1 MKIFIT
7 GGNHHP
13 FLLFCRKL
21 FIIAPRIQYPFYFCI
36 SKADPDMAN
45 GKYKTW
51 RIFLI
56 VFLLAIGIV
65 GVLGYSKYKKVV
77 APNVTTAENFSLY
90 ITANAD
96 LESVTEQLK
105 KANILKDETSFYW
118 WATKKD
124 LFKNLHPGRYVLKNG
139 MSNREIVNLL
149 MSGRQT
155 PVNVTFNNIRIKKDF
170 AGRIGAQIEADSIDF
185 ITYFDTTSYFKSLGL
200 TKDNFMTLFIPN
212 TYELYWNT
220 SAESFIKR
228 MQKEHETFWN
238 SARLNKTKEIGLTPE
253 EVYILASI
261 VYSENDRASDEA
273 SRIAGVYM
281 NRLHKGMKLEAD
293 PTVKFA
299 IGDFAKKRIYF
310 ADLEIES
317 PYNTYKYAGLP
328 PGPIHMPPI
337 KYIDAVLNYEK
348 NDYIFLCG
356 RGDGSG
362 RHYFAETLSEH
373 NKNRAMYIQT
383 LNKLGIR

>member
-1 MKIFIT
+1 
-7 GGNHHP
+7 
-13 FLLFCRKL
+13 
-21 FIIAPRIQYPFYFCI
+21 
-36 SKADPDMAN
+36 MAK
-45 GKYKTW
+45 GKYRTW
-51 RIFLI
+51 RIILI
-56 VFLLAIGIV
+56 TLLLVIAIV

-77 APNVTTAENFSLY
+77 APNITTEENFSLY
-90 ITANAD
+90 IDSDAKM
-96 LESVTEQLK
+96 ESVTQQFRD
-105 KANILKDETSFYW
+105 ANILNDEASFYW
-118 WATKKD
+118 WATQKD
-124 LFKNLHPGRYVLKNG
+124 LENNLHPGRYILKNG

-155 PVNVTFNNIRIKKDF
+155 PVNVTFNNIRTKKDF
-170 AGRIGAQIEADSIDF
+170 AGRIGEQIEADSVDF
-185 ITYFDTTSYFKSLGL
+185 IHFFDTSAYFNSLGL

-220 SAESFIKR
+220 DAASFVKR
-228 MQKEHETFWN
+228 MEKEHTVFWTA
-238 SARLNKTKEIGLTPE
+238 ARLNKAKEIGLTPE

-310 ADLEIES
+310 DDLEIES
-317 PYNTYKYAGLP
+317 PYNTYKYTGLP

-348 NDYIFLCG
+348 SDYLFLCG

-362 RHYFAETLSEH
+362 RHYFAKTLSEH
-373 NKNRAMYIQT
+373 NKNRDMYIKT
-383 LNKLGIR
+383 LNKLGIH

>member
-1 MKIFIT
+1 
-7 GGNHHP
+7 
-13 FLLFCRKL
+13 
-21 FIIAPRIQYPFYFCI
+21 
-36 SKADPDMAN
+36 MAS
-45 GKYKTW
+45 GKFKTW
-51 RIFLI
+51 RIFL
-56 VFLLAIGIV
+56 FALLLVVAIV
-65 GVLGYSKYKKVV
+65 GVLGYAKYKKIV
-77 APNVTTAENFSLY
+77 APNLTTEENFSLY
-90 ITANAD
+90 LTSDATMD
-96 LESVTEQLK
+96 SVMVQLR
-105 KANILKDETSFYW
+105 KANIINDEASFYW

-124 LFKNLHPGRYVLKNG
+124 LDNNLHPGRYILKNG

-149 MSGRQT
+149 MGGRQT
-155 PVNVTFNNIRIKKDF
+155 PVNVTYNNIRTKKDF
-170 AGRIGAQIEADSIDF
+170 AGRIGEQIEADSIDF
-185 ITYFDTTSYFKSLGL
+185 IKYFDTTTYFKTLGL

-220 SAESFIKR
+220 DAASFIKR
-228 MQKEHETFWN
+228 MEKEHATFWTTT
-238 SARLNKTKEIGLTPE
+238 RLNKAKEIGLTPE

-281 NRLHKGMKLEAD
+281 NRMHKGMKLEAD

-310 ADLEIES
+310 ADLKIES
-317 PYNTYKYAGLP
+317 PYNTYKYVGLP

-348 NDYIFLCG
+348 NDYLFLCG

-362 RHYFAETLSEH
+362 RHYFAKTISEH
-373 NKNRAMYIQT
+373 NKNRDMYINT

>member
-1 MKIFIT
+1 
-7 GGNHHP
+7 
-13 FLLFCRKL
+13 
-21 FIIAPRIQYPFYFCI
+21 
-36 SKADPDMAN
+36 MAS

-51 RIFLI
+51 RIFL
-56 VFLLAIGIV
+56 FTLLLVAAIV
-65 GVLGYSKYKKVV
+65 GVLGYAKYKKVV
-77 APNVTTAENFSLY
+77 QPNLTMEENFSLY
-90 ITANAD
+90 LTSD
-96 LESVTEQLK
+96 PQMESVTEQLK
-105 KANILKDETSFYW
+105 NANILNDEASFYW
-118 WATKKD
+118 WATKKK
-124 LFKNLHPGRYVLKNG
+124 LGENLHPGRYILKNG
-139 MSNREIVNLL
+139 MSNRDIVNLL

-155 PVNVTFNNIRIKKDF
+155 PVNVTFNNIRTKKDF
-170 AGRIGAQIEADSIDF
+170 AGRIGEQIEADSIDF
-185 ITYFDTTSYFKSLGL
+185 VKYFDTTTYFKSLGL

-220 SAESFIKR
+220 DAASFIKR
-228 MQKEHETFWN
+228 MEKEHAAFW
-238 SARLNKTKEIGLTPE
+238 SPARLNKAKEIGLTPQ
-253 EVYILASI
+253 EVHILASI

-281 NRLHKGMKLEAD
+281 NRIHKGMKLEAD

-362 RHYFAETLSEH
+362 RHYFAKTLAEH
-373 NKNRAMYIQT
+373 NRNRAMYINT
-383 LNKLGIR
+383 LNSLGIK

>member
-1 MKIFIT
+1 
-7 GGNHHP
+7 
-13 FLLFCRKL
+13 
-21 FIIAPRIQYPFYFCI
+21 
-36 SKADPDMAN
+36 MAT
-45 GKYKTW
+45 GKYQTW
-51 RIFLI
+51 RVI
-56 VFLLAIGIV
+56 VIVLLLGIAIV
-65 GVLGYSKYKKVV
+65 GVIGYSTYKKIV
-77 APNVTTAENFSLY
+77 APNISTQEDVSLY
-90 ITANAD
+90 LTD
-96 LESVTEQLK
+96 
-105 KANILKDETSFYW
+105 KANLDTVTGQLYALGILTDEESFFW
-118 WATKKD
+118 WATKQN
-124 LFKNLHPGRYVLKNG
+124 LGNNLHPGRYLLKDG

-155 PVNVTFNNIRIKKDF
+155 PVNVTFNNIRTKKDF
-170 AGRIGAQIEADSIDF
+170 AGRIGAQLEADSSDF
-185 ITYFDTTSYFKSLGL
+185 IAYFDTTKYFRSLGL

-220 SAESFIKR
+220 SAEAFVKR
-228 MQKEHETFWN
+228 MEKEHTAFW
-238 SARLNKTKEIGLTPE
+238 STSRLNKAKEINLTPE

-281 NRLHKGMKLEAD
+281 NRIEKGMKLESD

-310 ADLEIES
+310 ADLEIDS
-317 PYNTYKYAGLP
+317 PYNTYKYLGLP

-337 KYIDAVLNYEK
+337 VYIDAVLNYEIH
-348 NDYIFLCG
+348 DYIFLCG

-362 RHYFAETLSEH
+362 RHYFAKTLSEH
-373 NKNRAMYIQT
+373 NKNRDMYIQT